1 MKLPRSLLIR
11 VLDLLRRHR
20 KKEKRIRAE
29 TSREELAR
37 DLLGH
42 PLSVETGRNLSPCR
56 AKQMTFSPSRS
67 KNYLHCVSFWCCEV
81 LNNSSCLAPRE
92 KASIWGKFALG
103 ARTQCPKA
111 VLAGWDGEKMHPVTY
126 RVLNV

>member
-1 MKLPRSLLIR
+1 MRLPRSLLIR
-11 VLDLLRRHR
+11 VLDLLRRNR
-20 KKEKRIRAE
+20 KKKKRIQAE

-37 DLLGH
+37 DQVGH

-92 KASIWGKFALG
+92 KASFQGTFTLG
-103 ARTQCPKA
+103 ARAQCPST
-111 VLAGWDGEKMHPVTY
+111 VLAGRNSEKMHPVTY
-126 RVLNV
+126 RILNV